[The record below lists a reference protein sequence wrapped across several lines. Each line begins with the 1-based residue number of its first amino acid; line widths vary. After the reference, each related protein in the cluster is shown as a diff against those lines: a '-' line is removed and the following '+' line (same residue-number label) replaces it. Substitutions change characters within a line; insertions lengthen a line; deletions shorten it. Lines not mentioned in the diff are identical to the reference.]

1 MSHDPVGHAWDKK
14 ICWDSGTADI
24 FGAGNYVVYSR
35 TMAKITFYGGVGTV
49 TGSKYLLEH
58 NGRKILVDC
67 GLFQGLK
74 EIRERNWQDPPFDPR
89 EIDAVIITHAHI
101 DHTGWLPRLVKLGFN
116 GQITTSRA
124 TGDLLK
130 ILLPD
135 SARLQEEEA
144 DYRNRHDLTSHSP
157 ALPMYDEND
166 ARATLQLLRTVPN
179 DGQPYDICEGIKASF
194 LVAGHIMGASLV
206 LVEMSEPPAVAGGLT
221 QPINNS
227 EDLNADLQPPATA
240 GGSDTIRFLFSGD
253 LGHYDQPIVNDPAA
267 PPDCDYLM
275 CESTY
280 GDRLHG
286 DVDSE
291 TQMANIINE
300 AIKRNGPIL
309 IPAFAVG
316 RTQEVLYMIRE
327 LEEQKRIPV
336 VPVIVDSPMASQATQ
351 VYNRWHEEHDRE
363 YASIL
368 AHKRHPLRTASMM
381 TTSSR
386 DESKRLNDMKG
397 ARIIIS
403 ASGMLTGGRVLHH
416 AMRVLPNENATVI
429 FVGFQAAGTT
439 GRRIQDGEREVRIMK
454 NWVPVRCHV
463 AKVEG
468 FSAHADWKAVL
479 RWLSG
484 LSHAPKMVFTTH
496 GEPDAAEAMAGHIR
510 ERFGWN
516 VVVPQYEETINLS

>member
-1 MSHDPVGHAWDKK
+1 
-14 ICWDSGTADI
+14 
-24 FGAGNYVVYSR
+24 
-35 TMAKITFYGGVGTV
+35 MASITFYGGVGTV

-101 DHTGWLPRLVKLGFN
+101 DHTGWLPRLVKLGFS
-116 GQITTSRA
+116 GQVTTSRA

-144 DYRNRHDLTSHSP
+144 DYRNRHQLTVHTP
-157 ALPMYDEND
+157 ALPLYDEVD
-166 ARATLQLLRTVPN
+166 ARAALELLRMVPN
-179 DGQPYDICEGIKASF
+179 DGLPYDICDGIKASF
-194 LVAGHIMGASLV
+194 MVAGHIMGASLV
-206 LVEMSEPPAVAGGLT
+206 LVELAGAR
-221 QPINNS
+221 P
-227 EDLNADLQPPATA
+227 D
-240 GGSDTIRFLFSGD
+240 GSSIKFLFSGD
-253 LGHYDQPIVNDPAA
+253 LGHYDQPIVNDPAP

-280 GDRLHG
+280 GNRLHG

-291 TQMANIINE
+291 TQMARIINE
-300 AIKRNGPIL
+300 AVKRNGPIL

-327 LEEQKRIPV
+327 LEEQKRIPI

-429 FVGFQAAGTT
+429 FVGYQAAGTT
-439 GRRIQDGEREVRIMK
+439 GRRIQDGEREVKIMK

-463 AKVEG
+463 EKVEG

-484 LSHAPKMVFTTH
+484 LQNTPKMVFTTH
-496 GEPDAAEAMAGHIR
+496 GEPEAAEAMAGHIR
-510 ERFGWN
+510 DEFGWN
-516 VVVPQYEETINLS
+516 VVVPQYEESIELS

>member
-1 MSHDPVGHAWDKK
+1 
-14 ICWDSGTADI
+14 
-24 FGAGNYVVYSR
+24 
-35 TMAKITFYGGVGTV
+35 MAKITFYGGVGTV

-74 EIRERNWQDPPFDPR
+74 ELRERNWQDPAFNPA

-116 GQITTSRA
+116 GPVVTSRA
-124 TGDLLK
+124 TADLLK

-135 SARLQEEEA
+135 SGRLQEEEA
-144 DYRNRHDLTSHSP
+144 DYRNRHNLTTHTP
-157 ALPMYDEND
+157 ALPLYDEMD
-166 ARATLQLLRTVPN
+166 AKAALELLRPVPN
-179 DGQPYDICEGIKASF
+179 DGQPYDICPGFKGSF

-206 LVEMSEPPAVAGGLT
+206 LVEMEAAR
-221 QPINNS
+221 
-227 EDLNADLQPPATA
+227 DD
-240 GGSDTIRFLFSGD
+240 GSSVRFLFSGD
-253 LGHYDQPIVNDPAA
+253 LGHYDQPIVKDPAP

-286 DVDSE
+286 EVDSA
-291 TQMANIINE
+291 TQMARIINE
-300 AIKRNGPIL
+300 AADRDAPIL

-316 RTQEVLYMIRE
+316 RTQEVLYLLRE

-336 VPVIVDSPMASQATQ
+336 LPVIVDSPMASQATQ

-368 AHKRHPLRTASMM
+368 AHKRHPLRTASM
-381 TTSSR
+381 TTAASR
-386 DESKRLNDMKG
+386 EESKKLNGMRG

-416 AMRVLPNENATVI
+416 AMRILPDENATII
-429 FVGFQAAGTT
+429 FVGYQAAGTT
-439 GRRIQDGEREVRIMK
+439 GRRIQDGEREVKIMK
-454 NWVPVRCHV
+454 NWIPVRCNV
-463 AKVEG
+463 ERVEG

-479 RWLSG
+479 RWLSS
-484 LSHAPKMVFTTH
+484 LSNAPKMVFTTH
-496 GEPDAAEAMAGHIR
+496 GEPEAAAAMAGHIR

-516 VVVPQYEETINLS
+516 VMVPGYEDSVELT

>member
-1 MSHDPVGHAWDKK
+1 
-14 ICWDSGTADI
+14 
-24 FGAGNYVVYSR
+24 
-35 TMAKITFYGGVGTV
+35 MAKITFYGGVGTV

-58 NGRKILVDC
+58 NGKKILVDC

-74 EIRERNWQDPPFDPR
+74 ELRERNWQDPPFVAS

-116 GQITTSRA
+116 GQVTTSRA

-144 DYRNRHDLTSHSP
+144 DYRNRHDLTKHTP
-157 ALPMYDEND
+157 ALPLYDEDD
-166 ARATLQLLRTVPN
+166 ARAALQLLRPVPN
-179 DGQPYDICEGIKASF
+179 DGQPYEICEGVTASF
-194 LVAGHIMGASLV
+194 MVAGHIMGASLV
-206 LVEMSEPPAVAGGLT
+206 LVEMA
-221 QPINNS
+221 
-227 EDLNADLQPPATA
+227 NARDD
-240 GGSDTIRFLFSGD
+240 GSSIKFLFSGD
-253 LGHYDQPIVNDPAA
+253 LGHYDQPIVKDPAT

-280 GDRLHG
+280 GNRLHG
-286 DVDSE
+286 DIDSE
-291 TQMANIINE
+291 TQMANIIND
-300 AIKRNGPIL
+300 AAQRNAPIL

-327 LEEQKRIPV
+327 LEEQKWIPV
-336 VPVIVDSPMASQATQ
+336 LPVVVDSPMASQATQ

-368 AHKRHPLRTASMM
+368 ASRRHPLRTASMS
-381 TTSSR
+381 TASSR
-386 DESKRLNDMKG
+386 DESKHLNELKG

-403 ASGMLTGGRVLHH
+403 ASGMLSGGRVLHH
-416 AMRVLPNENATVI
+416 AMRLLPNENATLV
-429 FVGFQAAGTT
+429 FVGYQAAGTT

-454 NWVPVRCHV
+454 HWIPVKCHV

-468 FSAHADWKAVL
+468 FSAHADWKAVI

-484 LSHAPKMVFTTH
+484 LKSTPKTVFTTH
-496 GEPDAAEAMAGHIR
+496 GEPHAAEAMAGHIR
-510 ERFGWN
+510 DEFSWN
-516 VVVPQYEETINLS
+516 VVVPSYEQVVELS

>member
-1 MSHDPVGHAWDKK
+1 
-14 ICWDSGTADI
+14 
-24 FGAGNYVVYSR
+24 
-35 TMAKITFYGGVGTV
+35 MAKITFYGGVGTV

-58 NGRKILVDC
+58 NGKKVLVDC
-67 GLFQGLK
+67 GLFQGHREL
-74 EIRERNWQDPPFDPR
+74 RERNWQDPPFVAA

-101 DHTGWLPRLVKLGFN
+101 DHTGWLPRLVKLGFA
-116 GQITTSRA
+116 GQVTTSRA

-144 DYRNRHDLTSHSP
+144 DYRNRHDLTRHSP
-157 ALPMYDEND
+157 ALPLYDEDD
-166 ARATLQLLRTVPN
+166 ARATLERLSLVPN
-179 DGQPYDICEGIKASF
+179 DGQPNDICDGIRASF

-206 LVEMSEPPAVAGGLT
+206 LVEMAGAGSAPSTPSVEATATPPQAGGE
-221 QPINNS
+221 QR
-227 EDLNADLQPPATA
+227 
-240 GGSDTIRFLFSGD
+240 TIRFLFSGD
-253 LGHYDQPIVNDPAA
+253 LGHYDQPIVKDPAT

-286 DVDSE
+286 DIDSE
-291 TQMANIINE
+291 TQMARIINE
-300 AIKRNGPIL
+300 AAGRNGPIL

-336 VPVIVDSPMASQATQ
+336 LPVIVDSPMAAQATQ
-351 VYNRWHEEHDRE
+351 VYNRWHEEHDQE

-368 AHKRHPLRTASMM
+368 AHKRHPLRTASMT

-386 DESKRLNDMKG
+386 DESKRLNDMRG

-416 AMRVLPNENATVI
+416 AMRILPDENATVV
-429 FVGFQAAGTT
+429 FVGYQASGTT
-439 GRRIQDGEREVRIMK
+439 GRRVQDGERGVRIMK
-454 NWVPVRCHV
+454 HWIPVRCHV
-463 AKVEG
+463 ERVEG

-479 RWLSG
+479 RWLGG
-484 LSHAPKMVFTTH
+484 LANEPKMVFTTH

-510 ERFGWN
+510 DEFGWN
-516 VVVPQYEETINLS
+516 VVVPTYQQSIDLA